1 MVIMYDES
9 GVPYGFEYITE
20 AGSSRYYYLY
30 NAQGDVEGLMDETG
44 FCLYYY
50 NYDAWG
56 RLIQIVDDGGYTVTG
71 ESLAHKNPI
80 RYRGYI
86 YDNETGFYYLKS
98 RYYDPVVSRFISPDV
113 QINAD
118 QGPLGMN
125 IYAYCLNNPVNR
137 VDITGNKSYKN
148 EWAEVFTQ
156 EGDTLTVEHWEKDE
170 LLFTYSFINK
180 PGVAVEEVY
189 INVGDKHHK
198 YYVDNGIIRYYFS
211 GYNEKYGSGGKIK
224 DEIMLANAMYRSM
237 KAINPNYLS
246 GRTARGLACELNL
259 HRYGNSHPGIIA
271 LIYDVFN
278 EKGEFAEKCSRADM
292 GATTEKMVDY
302 DPNAKYFEFY
312 SIFYFV

>member
-20 AGSSRYYYLY
+20 AGSSSRYYYLY
-30 NAQGDVEGLMDETG
+30 NAQGDVKGLMDETG

-118 QGPLGMN
+118 QGPLGVN
-125 IYAYCLNNPVNR
+125 VYVYCLNNPVNC
-137 VDITGNKSYKN
+137 VDKSGNKASSVLN
-148 EWAEVFTQ
+148 IITRE
-156 EGDTLTVEHWEKDE
+156 
-170 LLFTYSFINK
+170 TYSATSASFSEITK
-180 PGVAVEEVY
+180 VADGSYTIYTKVY
-189 INVGDKHHK
+189 VHGQALEFFYNIYQKHK
-198 YYVDNGIIRYYFS
+198 IEFYFS
-211 GYNEKYGSGGKIK
+211 ENFNFETLIFLDSVVELARAIYYTAQGLDFRYTLGRSVLGIETELFLHYQAYLLGIK
-224 DEIMLANAMYRSM
+224 
-237 KAINPNYLS
+237 
-246 GRTARGLACELNL
+246 
-259 HRYGNSHPGIIA
+259 
-271 LIYDVFN
+271 
-278 EKGEFAEKCSRADM
+278 
-292 GATTEKMVDY
+292 EKMLTRLIWVLLS
-302 DPNAKYFEFY
+302 NILMIKKM
-312 SIFYFV
+312 